1 METPL
6 GATVIDTKEGVEGVE
21 GVVFVLPVFPPPPQP
36 ASPISDATA
45 RNHKPIFKRMRK
57 SSRIFCGEVTSQSL
71 LRGKTLIWG
80 R

>member
-1 METPL
+1 M
-6 GATVIDTKEGVEGVE
+6 IDTNEGVEGA
-21 GVVFVLPVFPPPPQP
+21 VFVLTVFPPLPQP
-36 ASPISDATA
+36 ASPISDTTD

-57 SSRIFCGEVTSQSL
+57 NSKDFCGEVTSQSL